1 MLRIFPFTFFLLKLY
16 IFISFYLFYKVRLD
30 VLMLN
35 LLKQLDSIVI
45 LQTILTVQAKL
56 KEKLSKYEQ
65 LSTSL
70 LPFLKPL
77 IVNAGI

>member
-1 MLRIFPFTFFLLKLY
+1 MLRIFSFTFFLLKLY

-35 LLKQLDSIVI
+35 LLKKLDSIVI

-70 LPFLKPL
+70 LPFQNL
-77 IVNAGI
+77 

>member
-1 MLRIFPFTFFLLKLY
+1 MLRIFPFTFVLLKLY

-35 LLKQLDSIVI
+35 LLKQLVI
-45 LQTILTVQAKL
+45 QQTILTVQAEL